1 MSHDNPEFKSW
12 YIFIFSSN
20 YLLQGIVQS
29 IFAVVIPIYLLMIIG
44 TIAASYIAILASI
57 IMLPW
62 AIKIFFGILSDKFG
76 SKKHGRRRPWILS
89 MIALAGIMWII
100 LGIPGL
106 LTPDNVIT
114 IFLFAGVVINIGV
127 AFADTVLDGL
137 ILDICPKEQLG
148 STQGTCWGFRSIGQ
162 IAGGPALAML
172 IVLANVKV
180 ELIFTVF
187 GILSIAASLLMIL
200 IKEPTTYP
208 EVNLKLHLK
217 EMFNNRKDWQAYFF
231 AIFNAVLDGIVML
244 FVSIFLLVQ
253 MDLIVLQ
260 GTDLSLP
267 EGNVDIYL
275 YQAFITFF
283 VSLGI
288 IIGAIVGGLYSDK
301 KSRKH
306 SVYLSLLITT
316 IALLLMTIETIIP
329 VLVFF
334 GVLIGVALGWRH
346 SGYSAVVGEFS
357 KKHPEM
363 DSTYF
368 SICNSFTNAGS
379 VLGLLITGI
388 IFDMTASFAIV
399 FIFMA
404 FFSNLGLIAFKMM
417 DPADYEYKLQNN
429 DQKTTKPS
437 GTLKH

>member
-1 MSHDNPEFKSW
+1 MAHENLEFKSW

-29 IFAVVIPIYLLMIIG
+29 IFAVVIPIYLLSIIG
-44 TIAASYIAILASI
+44 TVAASFIAILASI

-62 AIKIFFGILSDKFG
+62 AIKIVFGIISDKFG

-89 MIALAGIMWII
+89 MITLAGIMWII

-106 LTPDNVIT
+106 LTQDNVII
-114 IFLFAGVVINIGV
+114 IFLIAGVIINIGV

-137 ILDICPKEQLG
+137 ILDICPKEKLG

-172 IVLANVKV
+172 IVFVDINVGT
-180 ELIFTVF
+180 IFTLF
-187 GILSIAASLLMIL
+187 GILSIIASLLMIL

-217 EMFNNRKDWQAYFF
+217 EMFNNRKDLQAYIF
-231 AIFNAVLDGIVML
+231 AIFNAVLDGIAML
-244 FVSIFLLVQ
+244 FVSIFLLIQ

-260 GTDLSLP
+260 GTNLSLP
-267 EGNVDIYL
+267 EGDVNIYL

-288 IIGAIVGGLYSDK
+288 IIGAIVGGLYSDR

-316 IALLLMTIETIIP
+316 IALLLMTIDTIIP
-329 VLVFF
+329 MLIFF

-346 SGYSAVVGEFS
+346 SSYSAVVGEFS

-379 VLGLLITGI
+379 VIGLLITGI
-388 IFDMTASFAIV
+388 IFDLTASFAIV

-404 FFSNLGLIAFKMM
+404 LFSNIGLIAFLMM
-417 DPADYEYKLQNN
+417 DPADYEFKINN
-429 DQKTTKPS
+429 KKQDHQT
-437 GTLKH
+437 